1 MGETGV
7 IFAAGVGVV
16 LLLSTRKKKLEPE
29 KTPDSVYEPESEAES
44 EERHIADA
52 EVPAEGEHA

>member
-16 LLLSTRKKKLEPE
+16 LLLSTRRRKLDPELASEP
-29 KTPDSVYEPESEAES
+29 DEASKASTDQETVQ
-44 EERHIADA
+44 IADGQTST
-52 EVPAEGEHA
+52 EGEHA